1 MDEEVDG
8 TLYFASLLPS
18 RTDSYFSADNNS
30 GFFAVVGAEDFLQ
43 VAVARP
49 EEEVEVVRSVVVAGA
64 EGRFL
69 EEEVRGGECSK
80 WTYLF

>member
-30 GFFAVVGAEDFLQ
+30 VFFAVVGAEDFLQ

-64 EGRFL
+64 EGRF
-69 EEEVRGGECSK
+69 
-80 WTYLF
+80 